1 MTGKDVGQ
9 ECPTYCMSEHNPKT
23 TYYTVFAALMALL
36 VVTVAATYIH
46 WGSRIS
52 IVIAM
57 AIAIVK
63 ATLVVLYFMH
73 VRGSSRMTK
82 VFVVAGL
89 AWLSILMGMTLIEYH
104 TRPWLNGN
112 PAMTVETRER

>member
-1 MTGKDVGQ
+1 M
-9 ECPTYCMSEHNPKT
+9 EHEHEITKG
-23 TYYTVFAALMALL
+23 TYYKVFVALMVLL
-36 VVTVAATYIH
+36 VVTVVATYIP
-46 WGSRIS
+46 WGSRIG

-57 AIAIVK
+57 IIAIVK

-73 VRGSSRMTK
+73 IKGSSGLTK

-89 AWLSILMGMTLIEYH
+89 AWLAILMGITLVEYH

-112 PAMTVETRER
+112 APMTVVPQER

>member
-1 MTGKDVGQ
+1 MAHEVTKR
-9 ECPTYCMSEHNPKT
+9 
-23 TYYTVFAALMALL
+23 TYYIIFAILMALL
-36 VVTVAATYIH
+36 VVTVGAAYIN

-63 ATLVVLYFMH
+63 ATLVVIYFMH
-73 VRGSSRMTK
+73 VKGSSGLTK

-89 AWLSILMGMTLIEYH
+89 AWLAILMGITLVEYH
-104 TRPWLNGN
+104 SRPWLTGN
-112 PAMTVETRER
+112 PPMTVQPQER

>member
-1 MTGKDVGQ
+1 MSVRSG
-9 ECPTYCMSEHNPKT
+9 PIHPMSEHNQKK
-23 TYYTVFAALMALL
+23 TYYLVFAALMVLL
-36 VVTVAATYIH
+36 IVTVGATYIP

-73 VRGSSRMTK
+73 IRGSSRLTK

-104 TRPWLNGN
+104 TRGGLNGT
-112 PAMTVETRER
+112 PPMTVVPQER